1 MESIEQASAAVR
13 ALPEDLIRN
22 ITATLPYRTSCR
34 LNWPGVEVHRY
45 RIRKTEVGEHSMPH
59 LCVYLPHVEKPFN
72 AELTVGG
79 RTLAARFHNQCVSII
94 PAGVPRTFRR
104 DSAAPY
110 ELTLIVLDQVS
121 LAAIARAQTG
131 LDFPEIIPQFGIV
144 DPLVRSIGMMLDA
157 ELEAE
162 RPSPR
167 IYAESLA
174 MALAAQVFAKYAKPL
189 VDDMRSLGSSRSQ
202 IRRSIEY
209 INDNLASDLPLEEIA
224 RAANMSKYHFAKSF
238 RQVVGMPPHQYVV
251 RMRVER
257 ARKLLSAEH
266 LSLEEVAHRVGYMD
280 VGQFSE
286 QFLKIVGTTPGRY
299 RMNS

>member
-1 MESIEQASAAVR
+1 M
-13 ALPEDLIRN
+13 
-22 ITATLPYRTSCR
+22 
-34 LNWPGVEVHRY
+34 
-45 RIRKTEVGEHSMPH
+45 
-59 LCVYLPHVEKPFN
+59 
-72 AELTVGG
+72 GG
-79 RTLAARFHNQCVSII
+79 RTLTARFNNQCVSIV
-94 PAGVPRTFRR
+94 PAGIPRTFRR

-110 ELTLIVLDQVS
+110 ELTLIVLDH
-121 LAAIARAQTG
+121 LTLTGIARAQTG
-131 LDFPEIIPQFGIV
+131 QDFPEIVPQFGIF

-157 ELEAE
+157 ELAAE

-167 IYAESLA
+167 VYAESLA
-174 MALAAQVFAKYAKPL
+174 AALAAQVFAKYARPL
-189 VDDMRSLGSSRSQ
+189 VDDMRSLGSSRAQ

-209 INDNLASDLPLEEIA
+209 INDNLASDLPLDDIA

-238 RQVVGMPPHQYVV
+238 RHVVGMPPHQYVV

-257 ARKLLSAEH
+257 ARKLLSAGPI
-266 LSLEEVAHRVGYMD
+266 SLEEVAHRVGYMD

>member
-1 MESIEQASAAVR
+1 MATVEQTGALVR
-13 ALPEDLIRN
+13 ALPEELVR
-22 ITATLPYRTSCR
+22 TLVSTLPYRSSCR

-45 RIRKTEVGEHSMPH
+45 RMAKTEVAEHSMPH
-59 LCVYLPHVEKPFN
+59 LCIYLPHVEEPFN

-79 RTLAARFHNQCVSII
+79 RTLTARFNNQCVSIM
-94 PAGVPRTFRR
+94 PAGIPRAFRR
-104 DSAAPY
+104 ESTTPY
-110 ELTLIVLDQVS
+110 ELTLIVLDH
-121 LAAIARAQTG
+121 LTLTGIARAQTG
-131 LDFPEIIPQFGIV
+131 LDFPEIVPQFGIV

-157 ELEAE
+157 ELAAE

-167 IYAESLA
+167 VYAESLA

-209 INDNLASDLPLEEIA
+209 INDNLASDLPLDDIA
-224 RAANMSKYHFAKSF
+224 KAANMSKYHFAKSF
-238 RQVVGMPPHQYVV
+238 RHVVGMPPHQYVV
-251 RMRVER
+251 RMRVEK
-257 ARKLLSAEH
+257 ARKLLTAGPA
-266 LSLEEVAHRVGYMD
+266 SLEEVAHQVGYTD

>member
-1 MESIEQASAAVR
+1 MATTEQNVLVR
-13 ALPEDLIRN
+13 AVSEDLIRN
-22 ITATLPYRTSCR
+22 VASTMPYRTSCR

-45 RIRKTEVGEHSMPH
+45 HMVKTEVAQHTMPH
-59 LCVYLPHVEKPFN
+59 LCIYLPHVDESFH

-79 RTLAARFHNQCVSII
+79 KTLAAQLDNECVSIM
-94 PAGVPRTFRR
+94 PAGVLRAFRR
-104 DSAAPY
+104 DSTAPY
-110 ELTLIVLDQVS
+110 ELTLIVLDE
-121 LAAIARAQTG
+121 LTLTGIARAQTG
-131 LDFPEIIPQFGIV
+131 LDFPEIIPQFGIT
-144 DPLVRSIGMMLDA
+144 DPLVRSIGMMLDG

-167 IYAESLA
+167 IYAESLVA
-174 MALAAQVFAKYAKPL
+174 ALAAQVFAKYAKPL
-189 VDDMRSLGSSRSQ
+189 VEDMRSLGSSRAQ
-202 IRRSIEY
+202 IRRGIEY
-209 INDNLASDLPLEEIA
+209 INDNLGSDLPLDDIA

-257 ARKLLSAEH
+257 ARKLLSAGPV
-266 LSLEEVAHRVGYMD
+266 SLEEVAHQVGYTD

-299 RMNS
+299 RVNS

>member
-1 MESIEQASAAVR
+1 MATAEQTGALVR
-13 ALPEDLIRN
+13 ALSEDLIRN
-22 ITATLPYRTSCR
+22 IAANLPYRTSCH

-45 RIRKTEVGEHSMPH
+45 RVAKIETGEHSIPR
-59 LCVYLPHVEKPFN
+59 LCVYLPHMDKPFN
-72 AELTVGG
+72 AELTTGG
-79 RTLAARFHNQCVSII
+79 RTLRAQFDSQRVSII
-94 PAGVPRTFRR
+94 PAGLLRSFRR
-104 DSAAPY
+104 DSDEPY
-110 ELTLIVLDQVS
+110 ELTLIVLDEVF
-121 LAAIARAQTG
+121 LTGIARAQTG
-131 LDFPEIIPQFGIV
+131 LDFPEIIPQFGII

-167 IYAESLA
+167 VYAESLTT
-174 MALAAQVFAKYAKPL
+174 ALAVQVFAKYAKPL
-189 VDDMRSLGSSRSQ
+189 VEDMRSLGSSRAQ

-209 INDNLASDLPLEEIA
+209 INANLASDLPLDDIA

-238 RQVVGMPPHQYVV
+238 RHVVGMPPHQYVV

-257 ARKLLSAEH
+257 ARKLLSASPV
-266 LSLEEVAHRVGYMD
+266 SLEEVAHRVGYID